1 MSYSGLW
8 NTQAGRTAWVE
19 NAPTEQVEWLQGLAD
34 LIVERGSEPTWT
46 QVGDKFRA
54 SFEVDAPTD
63 TTLMNAVRRMVKSG

>member
-1 MSYSGLW
+1 VSYSDLW

-19 NAPTEQVEWLQGLAD
+19 NAPIEQVEWLQGLAD

-46 QVGDKFRA
+46 QVGEKFRA
-54 SFEVDAPTD
+54 CFELDAPTD